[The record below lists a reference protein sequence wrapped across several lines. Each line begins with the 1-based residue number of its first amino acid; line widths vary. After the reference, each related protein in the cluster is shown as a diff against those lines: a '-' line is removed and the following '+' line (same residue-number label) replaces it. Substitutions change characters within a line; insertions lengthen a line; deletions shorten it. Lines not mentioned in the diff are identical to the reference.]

1 VGHIADDEDP
11 LSNVRGTDRGSR
23 YNFPLRVIPEAG
35 KVAENF
41 VKAFGAE
48 AANVLTHDVGGSK
61 VANKTGE
68 LGPEVA
74 RVFLRAPPPGE
85 AERLAGKSSNKDICS
100 GGIRPERAYV
110 RKARDF
116 RPVLREDAAAV
127 RVDFA
132 LPDAAHARSFESKV
146 DPSNACEQASESQH
160 GPTPSAANS
169 QRSSARA
176 LDTLARLRPIRA
188 AISAIV

>member
-85 AERLAGKSSNKDICS
+85 AERGREILQQGHLL
-100 GGIRPERAYV
+100 GGYP
-110 RKARDF
+110 
-116 RPVLREDAAAV
+116 
-127 RVDFA
+127 
-132 LPDAAHARSFESKV
+132 
-146 DPSNACEQASESQH
+146 
-160 GPTPSAANS
+160 
-169 QRSSARA
+169 ARA
-176 LDTLARLRPIRA
+176 RVRPK
-188 AISAIV
+188 SA